1 MIRLKRLPED
11 ITTRIND
18 LRDYLQDRPEV
29 VFAYVF
35 GTLASGRVNP
45 LSDIDIAVYLKDP
58 EGVDYLELYCQ
69 VSEVLGTDELDLVLL
84 NRAPVS
90 LAGRVLMQRKV
101 LVDKEPFLRHAY
113 ESLIIREFLD
123 FREFE
128 RRLFQR
134 RFKTG

>member
-1 MIRLKRLPED
+1 MRRLKRLPED
-11 ITTRIND
+11 IYRRLD
-18 LRDYLQDRPEV
+18 ALRDYLQGNPEV
-29 VFAYVF
+29 VFAYLF
-35 GTLASGRVNP
+35 GGLASGRLTP

-58 EGVDYLELYCQ
+58 ESVDYLELYSQ
-69 VSEVLGTDELDLVLL
+69 VSEVLGTDEVDLVVL

-101 LVDKEPFLRHAY
+101 LVDREPFLRHAY

-123 FREFE
+123 FRDFE

-134 RFKTG
+134 RFKTA

>member
-113 ESLIIREFLD
+113 ASLIIREFLD